1 MSLITKFRCKI
12 FLDTWKCILPS
23 AISQMNISH
32 LTLSMNLVQ
41 SITVIQRIRK
51 HVHGLRSP
59 GPEILEVSRPHPPKW
74 RNILNPL
81 LYQPQHWTSYFC
93 ILPSSYLWRINKQ
106 NWIFLMSFTLLRLKL
121 EKLASR
127 CLPLSVPIID
137 YQQFSTVTVTAFP
150 YRRTI

>member
-1 MSLITKFRCKI
+1 MHF
-12 FLDTWKCILPS
+12 
-23 AISQMNISH
+23 
-32 LTLSMNLVQ
+32 TLCHFTDEYFSFN
-41 SITVIQRIRK
+41 SIYESCSIYHCHSKNTETCSWTQE
-51 HVHGLRSP
+51 S
-59 GPEILEVSRPHPPKW
+59 W
-74 RNILNPL
+74 ARNIRSEQTPPSKMKKHFKALNPL

-150 YRRTI
+150 YRRAV

>member
-1 MSLITKFRCKI
+1 MSLITKFRFKI

-59 GPEILEVSRPHPPKW
+59 GPEILEVSRPHPPK
-74 RNILNPL
+74 
-81 LYQPQHWTSYFC
+81 
-93 ILPSSYLWRINKQ
+93 
-106 NWIFLMSFTLLRLKL
+106 
-121 EKLASR
+121 
-127 CLPLSVPIID
+127 
-137 YQQFSTVTVTAFP
+137 
-150 YRRTI
+150 